1 MTNSEMKE
9 QEDQKYIP
17 DLNAVESNKETIEKL
32 IRTWLLYE

>member
-1 MTNSEMKE
+1 MSITNSEMKE

-32 IRTWLLYE
+32 MRT